1 MPAGVAVI
9 QDINLDL
16 SDFLLTEIALV
27 DPAGAIVRWN
37 KKWEE
42 TARIGLLSQRNPGWN
57 YIAECRAAI
66 ERECGEAIA
75 VLEGLQAVLKGDL
88 PHFVG
93 TYACPFNGLHHWYQA
108 QITPFEFGG
117 KLHAIVMHVD
127 VSTLQRDPLTG
138 LANRA
143 MFDAQLELAILLAR
157 DSSSKTGVILIDMDR
172 LKLINDM
179 FGHRVGDQALI
190 ALSEELRKKVG
201 PDCVVARIGGDEFG
215 VVLGGSDSL
224 TAPRLRAQLRAG
236 LGYKIRAADK
246 PLFVYASV
254 GAAYYPDDG
263 STAGELLAAADKSMY
278 AQKRGFSVA

>member
-66 ERECGEAIA
+66 ERECGEAVA

-93 TYACPFNGLHHWYQA
+93 TYACPFNGLHHWYQV
-108 QITPFEFGG
+108 QITSFEFAG

-143 MFDAQLELAILLAR
+143 MFDAQLGLVISLAR
-157 DSSSKTGVILIDMDR
+157 DSRSRAGVILIDMDR

-179 FGHRVGDQALI
+179 FGHRVGDHALI
-190 ALSEELRKKVG
+190 ALAAELGKKIRAGLRCCKDRRRRIWSGVG
-201 PDCVVARIGGDEFG
+201 WN
-215 VVLGGSDSL
+215 SDSL
-224 TAPRLRAQLRAG
+224 TAPRLRTQLRAG
-236 LGYKIRAADK
+236 VAYKVGPADK
-246 PLFVYASV
+246 PMFV
-254 GAAYYPDDG
+254 
-263 STAGELLAAADKSMY
+263 
-278 AQKRGFSVA
+278 